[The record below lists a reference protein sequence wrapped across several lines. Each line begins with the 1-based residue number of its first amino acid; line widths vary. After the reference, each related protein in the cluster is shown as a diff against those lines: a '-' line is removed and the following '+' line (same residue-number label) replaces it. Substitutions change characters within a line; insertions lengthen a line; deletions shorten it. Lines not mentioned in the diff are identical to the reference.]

1 MTKPFFN
8 NAPTGQ
14 ILANRANAVTVA
26 PFKGKNYFAIND
38 AMQQALTRV
47 DVDKT
52 DNPASSWAKFLTA
65 VKNLG

>member
-1 MTKPFFN
+1 
-8 NAPTGQ
+8 
-14 ILANRANAVTVA
+14 
-26 PFKGKNYFAIND
+26 
-38 AMQQALTRV
+38 MQQALTRV